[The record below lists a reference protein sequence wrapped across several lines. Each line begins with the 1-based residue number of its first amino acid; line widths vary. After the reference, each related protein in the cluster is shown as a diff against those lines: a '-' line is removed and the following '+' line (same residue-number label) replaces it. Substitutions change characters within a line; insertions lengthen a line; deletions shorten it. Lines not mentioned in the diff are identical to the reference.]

1 VHVRKTVAIAVA
13 VVVAV
18 LAVVAAGAL
27 TSAVAWATAAVLVVV
42 AAALIATVS
51 LPPGLQNVVV
61 GLGALLGL
69 AGIAV
74 AVAEFGV
81 RGFRT
86 DSTATLLG
94 LTAGLAG
101 LLVVVG
107 VVAARSLPAPAL
119 WGGAGLLA
127 AIALVAGLV
136 VAATVPWLP
145 LSRAVGYTTADAATQ
160 VTLSTPAGVEEGDV
174 LVAQIYRSG
183 AGTVTAP
190 AGWNTLRTTALPN
203 NAGSV
208 SLFTTTAQAENGPIT
223 FTSDAPATLL
233 GGIGAWSNITGVTA
247 PGEST
252 GTGGAV
258 TASPAPE
265 GSSTQVLYFVAG
277 TGVADIVPPEP
288 LADAWTVK
296 ADDVVKATTAL
307 VARPALSADAAAPV
321 SLTSSAPL
329 GAWAVQTVV
338 LAAR

>member
-1 VHVRKTVAIAVA
+1 MRKTVAIGVA

-27 TSAVAWATAAVLVVV
+27 GSAVAWAAAAVLVVV
-42 AAALIATVS
+42 AAVVVATVS
-51 LPPGLQNVVV
+51 LPPGVQNAVVA
-61 GLGALLGL
+61 LGAVLGL
-69 AGIAV
+69 AAIAI

-127 AIALVAGLV
+127 AIGLVAGLV

-160 VTLSTPAGVEEGDV
+160 VTLSTPAGVEEGDT

-183 AGTVTAP
+183 AGQVQAP
-190 AGWNTLRTTALPN
+190 AGWTTLRTTALPGGV
-203 NAGSV
+203 GSV
-208 SLFTTTAQAENGPIT
+208 SLFTSTATDATGPVT
-223 FTSDAPATLL
+223 FTSDTPATLL
-233 GGIGAWSNITGVTA
+233 GGIGGWSNITGVTA
-247 PGEST
+247 PGETT
-252 GTGGAV
+252 GSGGAI
-258 TASPAPE
+258 TAAPAPE

-277 TGVADIVPPEP
+277 SGVADVVPPDP
-288 LADAWTVK
+288 LAAAWTVK
-296 ADDVVKATTAL
+296 ADDRVKATTVL
-307 VARPALSADAAAPV
+307 VTRPALSPDAAAPV

-329 GAWAVQTVV
+329 SAWAVQTVV

>member
-1 VHVRKTVAIAVA
+1 MRKTVAIGLA

-27 TSAVAWATAAVLVVV
+27 SSPVAWATAAVLVVV
-42 AAALIATVS
+42 TAVVVATVS
-51 LPPGLQNVVV
+51 LTPALQRVVV

-69 AGIAV
+69 AAIAV
-74 AVAEFGV
+74 AVAEIAV

-86 DSTATLLG
+86 ESTAMLLG

-101 LLVVVG
+101 LLLVIG
-107 VVAARSLPAPAL
+107 VAAARSAPSPAAL
-119 WGGAGLLA
+119 WSAGAVLA
-127 AIALVAGLV
+127 ALGLVAGLV

-174 LVAQIYRSG
+174 LVAQVYRSG
-183 AGTVTAP
+183 AGEVRPP
-190 AGWNTLRTTALPN
+190 AGWSTLRTTALPGG
-203 NAGSV
+203 AGSV
-208 SLFTTTAQAENGPIT
+208 SLFTTTAAGESGPVT
-223 FTSDAPATLL
+223 FTSDTPATLL

-247 PGEST
+247 PAEST
-252 GTGGAV
+252 GTGGAI

-288 LADAWTVK
+288 LVDAWTVR

-321 SLTSSAPL
+321 SITSSAPL
-329 GAWAVQTVV
+329 GGWAVQTVV

>member
-1 VHVRKTVAIAVA
+1 MRKTVAIGVA
-13 VVVAV
+13 IVVAV
-18 LAVVAAGAL
+18 LAVLAAGAIG
-27 TSAVAWATAAVLVVV
+27 SPVAWAAAAVLVVV
-42 AAALIATVS
+42 AAVVVATVS
-51 LPPGLQNVVV
+51 LPPTLQNVVV

-69 AGIAV
+69 VAIAV

-127 AIALVAGLV
+127 AVALVAGLV
-136 VAATVPWLP
+136 VTATVPWLP

-160 VTLSTPAGVEEGDV
+160 VTLSTPAGVEEGDT
-174 LVAQIYRSG
+174 LVAQVFRSG
-183 AGTVTAP
+183 AGQVTPP
-190 AGWNTLRTTALPN
+190 AGWTALRTTALPGGT
-203 NAGSV
+203 GSV
-208 SLFTTTAQAENGPIT
+208 SLFTSTAQGETGPVT
-223 FTSDAPATLL
+223 FTSDSPATLL

-247 PGEST
+247 PGETT

-258 TASPAPE
+258 TAAPAPE

-277 TGVADIVPPEP
+277 TGVADITPPEP
-288 LADAWTVK
+288 LTDAWTVK
-296 ADDVVKATTAL
+296 ADDVVKATTVL

-321 SLTSSAPL
+321 SLTPTAPF
-329 GAWAVQTVV
+329 GSWAVQTVV